1 MPSSQRRERLN
12 RAVIAQVASEMLA
25 ASGMER
31 FSLRA
36 LAKRLEVDPAAIYRH
51 YADLE
56 ELLRAVGD
64 LGLAPVVAR
73 FSTTDDPAD
82 DARRL
87 LLRLRRALLAS
98 GTAAQFTMVGPT
110 RLENE
115 VRITEILLDALERSG
130 CSVDEAVIGYHCLIE
145 YTVGSAALDAPLSS
159 AKAVRQETYRR
170 WRSDYLALDAEAFPA
185 IHAHARRLYPSSD
198 AVFEAGL
205 GALIAQFLG

>member
-1 MPSSQRRERLN
+1 M
-12 RAVIAQVASEMLA
+12 IAD
-25 ASGMER
+25 SGADK

-64 LGLAPVVAR
+64 LGLAPAVAR
-73 FSTTDDPAD
+73 FGTTDDPAA

-87 LLRLRRALLAS
+87 LIRLRRALLAS
-98 GTAAQFTMVGPT
+98 GTAVQFTMVGPT

-130 CSVDEAVIGYHCLIE
+130 CTVEEAVLGYHCLIE
-145 YTVGSAALDAPLSS
+145 FTVGSAALDAPLSS
-159 AKAVRQETYRR
+159 EKGLRQETYRR
-170 WRSDYLALDAEAFPA
+170 WRSDYLELDPQEYPA
-185 IHAHARRLYPSSD
+185 IRAHARRLYPSSD

-205 GALIAQFLG
+205 DALIAQFLG